1 MFSTA
6 MSSSSSTTAASRASP
21 EDHFWQL
28 TAEESSSS
36 LSEAL
41 PFSSGNPRIE
51 ETRGVMHLFS
61 NDAVSDLPVRRKPL
75 VAVIGVPNHMTYAD
89 FCQFCASFIHH
100 ILEMRIVRLDGMED
114 QYSILIRFD
123 TQDSTDKFYLHFNGR
138 QYNSL
143 EEEVCQVLFTV
154 DVQFTGYSG
163 SLEHS
168 QPSTTSTA
176 EQPSCL
182 SWYILLS
189 LQICLLIMLRILEWN
204 LKLHML
210 WEMVLILHV
219 AERLDQDMG
228 GILTTICNH
237 SFHCSCISKW
247 TDSSCPVCRYCQQQP
262 EKSICIVCQ
271 TSENLWICVLCG
283 FVGCGRYKGGHA
295 IQHWKETQHCY
306 SLELDTQRV
315 WDYVGDNYVH
325 RLLQS
330 KTDGKLVELNS
341 PIVHAYDG
349 CGGCDCVDS
358 GVSEALL
365 NSKVEAIVNEYNE
378 LLATQLENQNLFF
391 GTLLEEVE
399 EETEREIS
407 KAVKKA
413 IAQKLQKFQAK
424 LDRCIKEKQF
434 LDDLNENLVK
444 NQWKAK
450 ISEIE
455 EREKMALKIK
465 DDKIQDLE
473 EQLRDLMVSLE
484 AGNMVEQLCISNE
497 LKDEAFLPI
506 LVESS
511 PGKSPKGGKK
521 ANNQRK
527 S

>member
-1 MFSTA
+1 MGGMSP
-6 MSSSSSTTAASRASP
+6 SSSAAAVSGATL
-21 EDHFWQL
+21 EDHFWQP
-28 TAEESSSS
+28 TAEESSSQTN
-36 LSEAL
+36 EAF

-61 NDAVSDLPVRRKPL
+61 NNGISDLPVERKPL
-75 VAVIGVPNHMTYAD
+75 VAVVGVPNHMTYAD

-114 QYSILIRFD
+114 RYSILIRFD

-138 QYNSL
+138 QFNSL
-143 EEEVCQVLFTV
+143 EEEVCRVLFTV

-163 SLEHS
+163 SLEHTKPS
-168 QPSTTSTA
+168 STSTT
-176 EQPSCL
+176 EQPSCPV
-182 SWYILLS
+182 
-189 LQICLLIMLRILEWN
+189 CL
-204 LKLHML
+204 
-210 WEMVLILHV
+210 
-219 AERLDQDMG
+219 ERLDQDMG

-262 EKSICIVCQ
+262 EKSTCFLCQ

-295 IQHWKETQHCY
+295 IRHWKETQHCY

-325 RLLQS
+325 RLIQS

-341 PIVHAYDG
+341 HCVHAYDG
-349 CGGCDCVDS
+349 CGGCECADS

-365 NSKVEAIVNEYNE
+365 KSKVEAIVNEYNE
-378 LLATQLENQNLFF
+378 LLATQLENQKLYFD
-391 GTLLEEVE
+391 TLLKEVN

-407 KAVKKA
+407 EAVKKA
-413 IAQKLQKFQAK
+413 IAQKLQKLQAK
-424 LDRCIKEKQF
+424 LDRCIKEKKF

-444 NQWKAK
+444 NQEIWKAK

-473 EQLRDLMVSLE
+473 EQLRDLMMSLE
-484 AGNMVEQLCISNE
+484 AGKIVEQQLSIPDE
-497 LKDEAFLPI
+497 VKDGTVLPI
-506 LVESS
+506 SVESS
-511 PGKSPKGGKK
+511 SGKGPKGRKK
-521 ANNQRK
+521 ADNPRE